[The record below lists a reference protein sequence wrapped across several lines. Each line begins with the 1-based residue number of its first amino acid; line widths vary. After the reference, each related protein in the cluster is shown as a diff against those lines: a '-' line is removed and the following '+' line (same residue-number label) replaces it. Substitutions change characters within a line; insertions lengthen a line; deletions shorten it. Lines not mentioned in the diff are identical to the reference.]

1 MVGDGR
7 PTAEQIQAATPEER
21 NRFADLLR
29 LGSIV
34 VVVVGHWLIA
44 VVLVVDGEWVTGRL
58 LEFVDWTRWLTWVFQ
73 VMPIFFF
80 VGGYAN
86 AVSWSAAAER
96 GTPWA
101 VWVRRR
107 SRRLLRP
114 VIPLVALWVPLA
126 VALSLLG
133 VPGELLRLGSQV
145 AFIPAWFLAA
155 YLLVVA
161 AAPLTFTLH
170 RRFGLGALAGLVAI
184 AVVVDV
190 LHLAVGVPVVGYS
203 NFLWVWAAVHQ
214 LGYWW
219 FDQRL
224 SDSLAVNLGLAVGG
238 YAVLVAL
245 TTVGGYPVAMLGV
258 EPTGRSNN
266 SPTSIALFVLGVA
279 QFGLIAAV
287 RHHAARW
294 LQRARAW
301 SRVVVGGSVAMTVY
315 LWHQTAL
322 VVVIALTIPTGL
334 WPMSETVDA
343 LWWALR
349 PLWLVLCGAV
359 LFVLVRV
366 FAKYERVGEPRS
378 RPGRIRAAI
387 GVVATVA
394 GIGLLLLGGLH
405 DPDRTAG
412 IPLTALGLLFGGL
425 GALGVIRNHPAADLA
440 HPQPGE
446 TRREARPP

>member
-1 MVGDGR
+1 MDEDQQL
-7 PTAEQIQAATPEER
+7 TAEEIAERTPEER

-29 LGSIV
+29 LGSILV
-34 VVVVGHWLIA
+34 VVLGHWLIA

-58 LEFVDWTRWLTWVFQ
+58 LEFVPWTRWLTWVFQ

-86 AVSWSAAAER
+86 AVSWSSAAER

-107 SRRLLRP
+107 ARRLLRP
-114 VIPLVALWVPLA
+114 VIPLVALWVLLA
-126 VALSLLG
+126 AALSVLG
-133 VPGELLRLGSQV
+133 VPGELLRLGTQA

-161 AAPLTFTLH
+161 AAPLTYTAH
-170 RRFGLGALAGLVAI
+170 RRWGIGALLGLVAI

-190 LHLAVGVPVVGYS
+190 AHLSGVPLVGYS

-238 YAVLVAL
+238 YLALVAL
-245 TTVGGYPVAMLGV
+245 TTVGGYPTAMIGV

-279 QFGLIAAV
+279 QFGIIAAV
-287 RHHAARW
+287 RHHANRW
-294 LQRARAW
+294 LEHARTWA
-301 SRVVVGGSVAMTVY
+301 RVVIGGSVAMTVY

-322 VVVIALTIPTGL
+322 VLVIALTIPTGI
-334 WPMSETVDA
+334 WPRSDA
-343 LWWALR
+343 IDAQWWLLR
-349 PLWLVLCGAV
+349 PLWFVLCGAV
-359 LFVLVRV
+359 LFLLVRV

-378 RPGRIRAAI
+378 RPGRIRATL
-387 GVVATVA
+387 GVAASVA
-394 GIGLLLLGGLH
+394 GIGMLLVGGLH
-405 DPDRTAG
+405 NPDRTAG
-412 IPLTALGLLFGGL
+412 VPLTALGLLFAGL
-425 GALGVIRNHPAADLA
+425 GALGVIRHHPAADLRS
-440 HPQPGE
+440 PEPD
-446 TRREARPP
+446 EAATPSG